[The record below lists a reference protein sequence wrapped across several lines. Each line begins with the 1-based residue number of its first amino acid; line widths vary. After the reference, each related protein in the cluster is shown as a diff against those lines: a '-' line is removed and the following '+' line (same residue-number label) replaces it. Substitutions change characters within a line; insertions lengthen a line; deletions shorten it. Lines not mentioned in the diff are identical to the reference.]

1 LPGSGFSSPVVWGD
15 RVFLW
20 SAAEDNSTRFVLCYS
35 ARDGRQLWMREFPAK
50 KYSKHQRNSYAAST
64 PAVDNQHL
72 YVAWATP
79 DQLEMRA
86 FDHDGNVVWHRELG
100 RWVGQHGFGTSP
112 IIHEGLVILHNA
124 QDGEP
129 EGIQPGWK
137 PGEDSMVAL
146 DRRTGKD
153 VWKTPLTT
161 TRVCYSTPF
170 IYQPEGGAAQIICT
184 NTGNGVFSLDAASG
198 RMNWSVKNAFS
209 MRVVNSPITA
219 GGLIFGS
226 TGSGAYSGNY
236 LVAVRPGP
244 QAEIAYQLKSS
255 NKIKPPYVTC
265 MIPKDNYVFLIY
277 DRGFA
282 ACLDAPTGSVRWL
295 ERTDG
300 SFSGSPVRAG
310 DNIYD
315 IDEDGVV
322 WVFAADPDRYR
333 LLGKNPLGEPSRSTP
348 AISGG
353 RIFFR
358 TLSHLYC
365 VGAKETAA
373 AGS

>member
-1 LPGSGFSSPVVWGD
+1 
-15 RVFLW
+15 
-20 SAAEDNSTRFVLCYS
+20 
-35 ARDGRQLWMREFPAK
+35 
-50 KYSKHQRNSYAAST
+50 
-64 PAVDNQHL
+64 
-72 YVAWATP
+72 
-79 DQLEMRA
+79 
-86 FDHDGNVVWHRELG
+86 
-100 RWVGQHGFGTSP
+100 
-112 IIHEGLVILHNA
+112 
-124 QDGEP
+124 
-129 EGIQPGWK
+129 
-137 PGEDSMVAL
+137 
-146 DRRTGKD
+146 
-153 VWKTPLTT
+153 
-161 TRVCYSTPF
+161 
-170 IYQPEGGAAQIICT
+170 
-184 NTGNGVFSLDAASG
+184 
-198 RMNWSVKNAFS
+198 

-255 NKIKPPYVTC
+255 SKIKPPYVTC